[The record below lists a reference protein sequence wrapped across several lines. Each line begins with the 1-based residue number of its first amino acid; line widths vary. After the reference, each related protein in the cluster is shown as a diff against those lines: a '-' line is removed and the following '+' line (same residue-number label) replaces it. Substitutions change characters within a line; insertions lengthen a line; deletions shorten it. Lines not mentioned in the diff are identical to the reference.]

1 MSTLQNQMYM
11 CLFSST
17 LQWPLLFN
25 NMSHAIFFLAI
36 KEQYYLVT
44 KVKLFVF
51 ASA

>member
-25 NMSHAIFFLAI
+25 NMSHAIFFG

>member
-1 MSTLQNQMYM
+1 M
-11 CLFSST
+11 
-17 LQWPLLFN
+17 
-25 NMSHAIFFLAI
+25 AIVIQQHEPCNFFLAI